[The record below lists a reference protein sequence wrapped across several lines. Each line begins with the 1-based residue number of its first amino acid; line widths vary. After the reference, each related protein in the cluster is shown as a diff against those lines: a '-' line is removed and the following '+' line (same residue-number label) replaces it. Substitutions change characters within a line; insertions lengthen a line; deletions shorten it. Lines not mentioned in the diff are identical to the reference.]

1 MLIQVVQNEEKSL
14 SGTRDKINRRMRFQG
29 QYKILWTDK
38 LGRILF
44 RKEILNHLSPRVV
57 LNKGIMHYFPSVR
70 PTPESRI
77 FHTFATA
84 CLEHG
89 PGL

>member
-1 MLIQVVQNEEKSL
+1 MLMQVAQNGEKSP
-14 SGTRDKINRRMRFQG
+14 SGTRDKINRGVRFQG
-29 QYKILWTDK
+29 QYKMLWTDK

-44 RKEILNHLSPRVV
+44 GKEILDHLSLTVV
-57 LNKGIMHYFPSVR
+57 LNKDIMHYFPSVR
-70 PTPESRI
+70 PTPESKI

-84 CLEHG
+84 CPEHG